1 MITLPKGLSILN
13 CGEGDIKISFDKSD
27 VQEAARAERV
37 VKDMLDRGYIIFAY
51 DAENNLHRVTGF
63 DPQTCEYLIADG
75 PSHDSKTK
83 TETKEQTQKSKSAKK
98 GTRAGKRLPAESSK
112 AVAVARTAGG

>member
-1 MITLPKGLSILN
+1 MITLPPGLSILN

-51 DAENNLHRVTGF
+51 DADNNLHRVTGF

-75 PSHDSKTK
+75 PSHDAKTK
-83 TETKEQTQKSKSAKK
+83 TKTDSETQTSQKE
-98 GTRAGKRLPAESSK
+98 GTRARGKKRIPAKSSK